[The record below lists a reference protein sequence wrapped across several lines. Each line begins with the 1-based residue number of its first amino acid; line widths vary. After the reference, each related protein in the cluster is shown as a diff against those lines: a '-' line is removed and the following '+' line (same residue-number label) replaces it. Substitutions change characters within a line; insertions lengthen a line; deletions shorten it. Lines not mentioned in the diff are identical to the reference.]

1 MSKDSSEL
9 DFLKMISRG
18 TSVSVMDIYRK
29 RGRTPHPPWLC
40 TLKRLLLAMDDLD
53 STSIR
58 DNLLTDPLEDGVAK
72 GRILI
77 TTRNVEVATRT
88 KATTI
93 YCIDKMGPGNA

>member
-1 MSKDSSEL
+1 
-9 DFLKMISRG
+9 
-18 TSVSVMDIYRK
+18 
-29 RGRTPHPPWLC
+29 
-40 TLKRLLLAMDDLD
+40 MDDLD